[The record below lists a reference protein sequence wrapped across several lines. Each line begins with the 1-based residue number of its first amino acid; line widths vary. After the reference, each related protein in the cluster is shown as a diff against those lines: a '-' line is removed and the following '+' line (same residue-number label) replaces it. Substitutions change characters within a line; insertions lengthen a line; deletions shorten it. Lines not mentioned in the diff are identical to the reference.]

1 MLTAVV
7 LVAAGGA
14 CGSETATSEVTG
26 SQVESADVV
35 GSLEV
40 DELDSFAAAEVTA
53 ALFEEWFGD
62 EATAMAAV
70 LLAADQG
77 YRYGQLEQAAV
88 DRTLQ
93 PDGQIVAV
101 DGSIVAPS
109 GAAQNVLID
118 DGPVGLVRRQVPV
131 SEVVDGLR
139 QAQMD
144 RGMGPFV
151 FLLMALHEGYAA
163 EQVMEQVIEFVVAF
177 GVHERDSTPQ
187 FVLRDTSGNVI
198 EPAGEPTPGEPTPPP
213 TTGGT
218 APAASTP
225 DSTTTEVEPGSTDSP
240 DARYIELL
248 AQAVGTWEVDA
259 QQFAADLVSSSEIF
273 VAADVPTGLL
283 EVDDEGTISGE
294 LVYRV
299 TADNGATGGYDYTF
313 PETDLKL
320 LDDGLTFSTVG
331 TAVGSNDG
339 SAYDTE
345 FTGYLDLELDELLL
359 ADVVGDTD
367 VRFVRVA
374 NP

>member
-1 MLTAVV
+1 MRRGAGMLTAVV

-198 EPAGEPTPGEPTPPP
+198 EPAGEPTPGEPTSPAHDWRDGSGRVDSGFDHHRGRTRFDRQPRTP
-213 TTGGT
+213 GT
-218 APAASTP
+218 SSCWPKQS
-225 DSTTTEVEPGSTDSP
+225 G
-240 DARYIELL
+240 R
-248 AQAVGTWEVDA
+248 WEVDA
-259 QQFAADLVSSSEIF
+259 ERVPTADLVSSSEIF

-294 LVYRV
+294 LR
-299 TADNGATGGYDYTF
+299 
-313 PETDLKL
+313 LQ
-320 LDDGLTFSTVG
+320 
-331 TAVGSNDG
+331 
-339 SAYDTE
+339 
-345 FTGYLDLELDELLL
+345 
-359 ADVVGDTD
+359 GD
-367 VRFVRVA
+367 RR
-374 NP
+374 